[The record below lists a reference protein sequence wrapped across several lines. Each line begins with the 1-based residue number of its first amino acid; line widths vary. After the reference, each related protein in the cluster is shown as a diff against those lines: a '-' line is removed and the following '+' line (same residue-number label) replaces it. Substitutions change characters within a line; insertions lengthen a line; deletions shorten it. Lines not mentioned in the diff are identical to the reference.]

1 MIDGFPSFSL
11 DSDGNVV
18 TDSSFPTG
26 WFPDGIPSPD
36 PPGTVSG
43 GDVLPSD
50 SPLPSVS
57 PLPFDHPVFL
67 PADSSAIAEIAEGL
81 ERLIQD
87 QASSSG
93 YLSSSAL
100 DVFDRVVSGYSYDYY
115 CAFRYD
121 SDSYNALMYL
131 SDDIQV
137 SGSSVLLEDP
147 LCVRL
152 YRVYNNST
160 RAYDY
165 HYSVSSPGD
174 VSVSLS
180 GSLMYYTN
188 CVEGYPVLGGLPSP
202 GGYSPQSII
211 LWFWLILGF
220 VFVWRFSRR

>member
-26 WFPDGIPSPD
+26 WFPDGTPSPD
-36 PPGTVSG
+36 LPGTVSG
-43 GDVLPSD
+43 GDVLPSV
-50 SPLPSVS
+50 SPLPS
-57 PLPFDHPVFL
+57 DHPVFL

-87 QASSSG
+87 QA
-93 YLSSSAL
+93 SSSAL

-131 SDDIQV
+131 SDDIQA

-152 YRVYNNST
+152 YRTYNNST